1 MRIVY
6 VTTTL
11 PYAEGEAFI
20 IPEIVALARRGHQVL
35 IVPRSGNGEV
45 VHGDA
50 EPLLSMTLAR
60 SLLSFEIVKAA
71 GAESCR
77 DPGRA
82 LRAAGLLFH
91 SLNPR
96 ILLKNLAVFA
106 KGLWL
111 ARMAR
116 EWGATHIHAHWSATV
131 ATIALTASEVAG
143 IPWSFTAHRF
153 DIVENNL
160 LALKS
165 RRASFVRFIS
175 HSGMRMARSLGVD
188 GPKEK
193 FRVLHMGVDLPE
205 LATGLSACA
214 CSPVLLCPG
223 NLLPVK
229 GHKYLIEAVAI
240 LKKQGLE
247 VRLLIAG
254 QGELCSRLQKQV
266 QESRLC
272 DQVRF
277 LGQISHSELLG
288 LYRDGNIGMVVLP
301 SIDLGNGE
309 HEGIPVSL
317 IEAMSYGV
325 PVVSTLTGGIPEL
338 LKDGAGLLVPPGDPL
353 ALAAAIELLIKDS
366 RLRDQLA
373 EAGRKR
379 VMDEYSVE
387 KIIDELA
394 AHFEQ

>member
-1 MRIVY
+1 
-6 VTTTL
+6 
-11 PYAEGEAFI
+11 
-20 IPEIVALARRGHQVL
+20 
-35 IVPRSGNGEV
+35 
-45 VHGDA
+45 
-50 EPLLSMTLAR
+50 
-60 SLLSFEIVKAA
+60 
-71 GAESCR
+71 
-77 DPGRA
+77 
-82 LRAAGLLFH
+82 
-91 SLNPR
+91 
-96 ILLKNLAVFA
+96 
-106 KGLWL
+106 
-111 ARMAR
+111 
-116 EWGATHIHAHWSATV
+116 
-131 ATIALTASEVAG
+131 
-143 IPWSFTAHRF
+143 
-153 DIVENNL
+153 
-160 LALKS
+160 
-165 RRASFVRFIS
+165 
-175 HSGMRMARSLGVD
+175 
-188 GPKEK
+188 
-193 FRVLHMGVDLPE
+193 
-205 LATGLSACA
+205 
-214 CSPVLLCPG
+214 
-223 NLLPVK
+223 VK